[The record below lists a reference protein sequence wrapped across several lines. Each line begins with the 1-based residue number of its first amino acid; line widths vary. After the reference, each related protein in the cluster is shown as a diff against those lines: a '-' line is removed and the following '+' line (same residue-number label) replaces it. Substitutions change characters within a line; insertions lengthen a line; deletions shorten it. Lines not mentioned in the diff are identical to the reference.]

1 MAATSIRKRRSSSFR
16 KSSREWSQ
24 RDGGSLLNGNRFR
37 LAEQGHNDSK
47 RMKKYFASI
56 LVAMM
61 AFVCVP
67 TFTSCGDDDEDDVPG
82 LATES
87 VAFVDPCLDF
97 GSSREH
103 VKDYMSG
110 SSWQLME
117 ESNDYVLM
125 YTDSKSMTTVTYS
138 FIGTNRGLTMAAVTY
153 MTSKAQSITSEIERR
168 YNTTL
173 TKDADATNKAET
185 VYVGQATIG
194 GRTISIVAH
203 CTNATVSIF
212 YKIPD

>member
-1 MAATSIRKRRSSSFR
+1 M
-16 KSSREWSQ
+16 
-24 RDGGSLLNGNRFR
+24 
-37 LAEQGHNDSK
+37 
-47 RMKKYFASI
+47 M
-56 LVAMM
+56 VALMGCM
-61 AFVCVP
+61 CLT
-67 TFTSCGDDDEDDVPG
+67 TFTACGDDDDDDVPG
-82 LATES
+82 LSTES
-87 VAFVDPCLDF
+87 VVFVEPCLDF
-97 GSSREH
+97 GSSKEH
-103 VKDYMSG
+103 VKEYMSG

-153 MTSKAQSITSEIERR
+153 LTSKAQSIISEIERR

-185 VYVGQATIG
+185 VYAGQATIG

-203 CTNATVSIF
+203 CTSATVSVF

>member
-1 MAATSIRKRRSSSFR
+1 M
-16 KSSREWSQ
+16 
-24 RDGGSLLNGNRFR
+24 
-37 LAEQGHNDSK
+37 
-47 RMKKYFASI
+47 
-56 LVAMM
+56 VALMGCM
-61 AFVCVP
+61 CLS
-67 TFTSCGDDDEDDVPG
+67 TFTSCGGDDDDEVPG
-82 LATES
+82 LNTES

-110 SSWQLME
+110 SSWELME

-138 FIGTNRGLTMAAVTY
+138 FIGTNQGLTMAAVTY
-153 MTSKAQSITSEIERR
+153 MTSKAQSIITEIERR
-168 YNTTL
+168 YKTTL
-173 TKDADATNKAET
+173 AMDADSSNKGDT
-185 VYVGQATIG
+185 VYAGQATIG

-203 CTNATVSIF
+203 ATSATVSVF